1 MIVISSG
8 SKRDSSINSNL
19 KKEKKRCHLKIL
31 KKNAARD
38 KIIFKTSN
46 LFVIHKIIMLFRQKI
61 LIIIR
66 DVPKQIFKFTKIS
79 IQIMIKM
86 YRDQQMV

>member
-8 SKRDSSINSNL
+8 SKRDTSINSNL

-31 KKNAARD
+31 KKNVARD

-46 LFVIHKIIMLFRQKI
+46 LFVIQQIIMLFRQKI
-61 LIIIR
+61 LIIIK
-66 DVPKQIFKFTKIS
+66 DALKQIFKFTKIS
-79 IQIMIKM
+79 IKIMIKI
-86 YRDQQMV
+86 YKDLQMV